1 VCGSGIFMRMRRCRR
16 LRMRYRW
23 YRPCPIVGQSP
34 TGKND
39 LLQGGNPMLR
49 LKPSAIL
56 AACAALLAFA
66 AAGPVLAQGFPTKP
80 VTLVVP
86 WPAGGVTDLAM
97 RALAEATQKHL
108 GQPIVIENKPG
119 ASGTLGPA
127 QVAATAKADGYTITQ
142 IPITVFRLP
151 FMVKTTFDPTKDF
164 TYIAGLTA
172 YTFGVVVNSKSPWKT
187 FKELIDY
194 AKANPGKVKY
204 GTPGT
209 GTSLHIGMEQI
220 AKHAGVKWAHVPFK
234 GGAELNAA
242 LLGGHI
248 DASADG
254 TGWAALVNSRDFRL
268 LVTWSPNRT
277 RNWPEVPTLQE
288 QGINLI
294 LNSPYGVAGPKGI
307 DPNVVKVLADAFA
320 KGVKEP
326 SYAEALRKF
335 DQELAYL
342 DTAAYEKH
350 VKEQIE
356 EARTQVEE
364 FGLKKN

>member
-1 VCGSGIFMRMRRCRR
+1 MTRFKLSC
-16 LRMRYRW
+16 L
-23 YRPCPIVGQSP
+23 
-34 TGKND
+34 
-39 LLQGGNPMLR
+39 
-49 LKPSAIL
+49 L
-56 AACAALLAFA
+56 AALAALPAFA
-66 AAGPVLAQGFPTKP
+66 TAPAKAQNFPTKP

-86 WPAGGVTDLAM
+86 WPAGGSTDLAM
-97 RALAEATQKHL
+97 RALADATQKHL
-108 GQPIVIENKPG
+108 GQPIVVENKPG

-127 QVAATAKADGYTITQ
+127 QVAANAKPDGYTITQ

-151 FMVKTTFDPTKDF
+151 FMTKTTFDPTKDF

-187 FKELIDY
+187 FKELLDH
-194 AKANPGKVKY
+194 AKANPGKLKY
-204 GTPGT
+204 GSPGT

-220 AKHAGVKWAHVPFK
+220 AKQAGVKWTHVPFK

-242 LLGGHI
+242 TLGGHI
-248 DASADG
+248 DLHADS
-254 TGWAALVNSRDFRL
+254 TSWAALVNSGDFRL

-277 RNWPEVPTLQE
+277 RNWPQVPTLQE
-288 QGINLI
+288 MGINLI
-294 LNSPYGVAGPKGI
+294 LNSPYGVAGPKGT
-307 DPNVVKVLADAFA
+307 DPKAVKVLSDAFA

-326 SYAEALRKF
+326 SYAEALKKF

-356 EARTQVEE
+356 EAKTQVEE
-364 FGLKKN
+364 LGLKKK